1 MEVSKDEVTTY
12 YKEALISNYF
22 PKAENET
29 EEQAK
34 EREAA
39 IEQIATNM
47 LENKEQGRQIYEF
60 LFDQKL
66 TQTLKE
72 NVKLDT
78 KEVSLDEFS
87 KILNK

>member
-1 MEVSKDEVTTY
+1 MEVSKEEIKTY

-34 EREAA
+34 EREEA
-39 IEQIATNM
+39 IEKIATNM
-47 LENKEQGRQIYEF
+47 LENKEQGKQIYEF

-72 NVKLDT
+72 NVKCEN
-78 KEVSLDEFS
+78 KEISLDDFS
-87 KILNK
+87 KLLNK

>member
-1 MEVSKDEVTTY
+1 MEVSKDEIKTY

-34 EREAA
+34 EREEA
-39 IEQIATNM
+39 IEKIATNM
-47 LENKEQGRQIYEF
+47 LENKEQGKQIYEF

-72 NVKLDT
+72 NVKCEN
-78 KEVSLDEFS
+78 KEISLDDFS
-87 KILNK
+87 KLLNK